1 MLRVD
6 INNIF
11 PFVEET
17 ALKSMHDELDR
28 AHRSLEAGDGLGSD
42 FLGWLRLPSQ
52 YDREEFQRIKKS
64 AEKIKSD
71 SQVLVVIGIGGYIL
85 ERVLPLSFSARRI
98 ITS

>member
-28 AHRSLEAGDGLGSD
+28 AHRSLEAGDGLGSVS
-42 FLGWLRLPSQ
+42 GWLRLPVSM
-52 YDREEFQRIKKS
+52 I
-64 AEKIKSD
+64 
-71 SQVLVVIGIGGYIL
+71 
-85 ERVLPLSFSARRI
+85 ARSSSVSR
-98 ITS
+98 SLLKNQE